1 MPRSMLGTL
10 ERKAI
15 AALKSLGSGTT
26 REVLEELQR
35 RQVSVAYTT
44 VSTILARLHRKGLV
58 NRRQE
63 PFRGADRFVYSYKDI
78 EADYIDSMLEALVVA
93 FGERGVVHLA
103 ERLGEISPAELR
115 RLRERL
121 KV

>member
-1 MPRSMLGTL
+1 MLGTL
-10 ERKAI
+10 ERQVV

-26 REVLEELQR
+26 REILEELHR
-35 RQVSVAYTT
+35 REVNVAYTT
-44 VSTILARLHRKGLV
+44 VGTILARLHRKGLV

-63 PFRGADRFVYSYKDI
+63 PYRGADRYVYAYKDI
-78 EADYIDSMLEALVVA
+78 EATYIDSMLQALVAA

-103 ERLGEISPAELR
+103 ERIDDISPADLR